1 MKVGVIRKSFVVNIA
16 YSQCIAK
23 FLLLDAADS
32 DLSLWNDVMIVD
44 RVASFLCEMLSDT
57 QYILHSNSY
66 Y

>member
-1 MKVGVIRKSFVVNIA
+1 MKVGVISKSYFVNIA

-32 DLSLWNDVMIVD
+32 DLSSWNDMMIVD
-44 RVASFLCEMLSDT
+44 RVGSFSCEMLSDT
-57 QYILHSNSY
+57 QYILDRNCY